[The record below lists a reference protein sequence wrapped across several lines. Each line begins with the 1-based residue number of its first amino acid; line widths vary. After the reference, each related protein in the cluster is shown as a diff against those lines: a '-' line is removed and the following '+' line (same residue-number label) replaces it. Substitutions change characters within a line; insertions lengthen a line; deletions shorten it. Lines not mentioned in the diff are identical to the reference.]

1 MARKGYAPLPSH
13 DGQTSE
19 QPIASTSSSSSS
31 PAAPRTSA
39 GDDRGAQSASHGSSP
54 QTTSTT
60 TTTAQHVDLMF
71 KKWTTVVKHKMRLS
85 RSGQRR
91 ANAKRRAQHDLDR
104 IQRRDRK
111 LAVPILASV
120 FGRDGVGSEDEGKA
134 QSEGDWETLD
144 HEPPLSD
151 EAFNELVDQVREAIS
166 LNVQPRLNSKGS
178 SGSYFAKDKHSH
190 TLAIF
195 KPKDE
200 EPYGNL
206 NPKLTKWLHRNFF
219 SRIIPFGRAC
229 LIPQLSYL
237 SESAASLMDRRLE
250 THIVPPTQ
258 VVPLSSPAFFYDWI
272 DRERAQRQRQPVP
285 LPDKPGSF
293 QVFLKG
299 FKDASDFLR
308 EFPLPG
314 RPESQT
320 MDRRSYR
327 KGRGNLLGPLRC
339 LCGRVG
345 ADVDDDDEEDED
357 GEGEPHRLLDSEAP
371 SRRGTFGFLSGGAST
386 TPDDE
391 TGFKWT
397 EEMLESFREELEKL
411 VILDFIIRNTDRGLD
426 NFMIKPCLCAEEGR
440 EERSW
445 GKKQEGMLGV
455 HGSRTKAMAPT
466 TEPPSAQPPMTEI
479 NARNRR
485 KSHVA
490 NQGGTA
496 SLSES
501 ETEAAA
507 TVTRPHL
514 HIAAI
519 DNSLAFPHMHPLGF
533 RTYTYGWLYLP
544 LTLIGQPFTT
554 KTRRHFLPLLT
565 DPEWWAETTLALR
578 NEFAKDGEFRED
590 MFRKQMA
597 VMKGQAYNVVLSL
610 RSEEDGESLPR
621 DGDCLSRSSGL
632 TLNFVF
638 TGPIELCRRP
648 KKLVWDDLIEVADHV
663 ITDQLLAFTAAGA
676 SANTAARAAGIGN
689 ASHASGQE
697 EDDRAPTPPLQQA
710 SPPPMESITTP
721 PRPLSPL
728 LDASS
733 APTFA
738 FEPNVTRNAIA
749 EQSEGSVLRPV
760 PLQRVSTGAASNKT
774 VPLSAEPVTTPIA
787 MPSPALSTTHSMS
800 NSITRGKGH
809 KASSSI
815 SSVLGSFPE
824 EIKGIMRGV
833 DAVEQLDRR
842 EGNARGQRGGGL
854 REVLDEHEEEDDQV
868 DEEDDVDAEGP
879 TWGVQSEND
888 IRRPASRPQLG
899 GKKGSWKG
907 VWTSTH
913 RKSGSY
919 SDARSLGVGGGR
931 MRSGS
936 LDMGRGGGG
945 RGSSEWGG
953 RRSGEAGRLSGSDG
967 RRGASEALL
976 EEGDEEGAE
985 EEEGLK
991 TRVVVVE
998 RLEVLRER
1006 PRTFIWC

>member
-1 MARKGYAPLPSH
+1 MARNGYAPLPSH
-13 DGQTSE
+13 DGQTSK
-19 QPIASTSSSSSS
+19 QPIASTSTSSSSSS

-39 GDDRGAQSASHGSSP
+39 GGDRGAQSALHGPSRR
-54 QTTSTT
+54 TTSTT

-91 ANAKRRAQHDLDR
+91 ANGAKRRAKHDLDR

-111 LAVPILASV
+111 VAVPILASV
-120 FGRDGVGSEDEGKA
+120 FGRDGVGSEDKGKGK
-134 QSEGDWETLD
+134 SERDWETLD

-151 EAFNELVDQVREAIS
+151 EAFNDLVDQVREAIS

-320 MDRRSYR
+320 MDRKNYR

-357 GEGEPHRLLDSEAP
+357 GEPHPSLDNEAP
-371 SRRGTFGFLSGGAST
+371 SRRFGFLSGGAST
-386 TPDDE
+386 TPDE
-391 TGFKWT
+391 AGFKWT

-426 NFMIKPCLCAEEGR
+426 NFMIKPCLCAEEGI

-455 HGSRTKAMAPT
+455 HGSRTRAMAPT

-479 NARNRR
+479 NARNRK
-485 KSHVA
+485 KSHVT
-490 NQGGTA
+490 NQAGTA

-501 ETEAAA
+501 ETEAP

-610 RSEEDGESLPR
+610 RS
-621 DGDCLSRSSGL
+621 
-632 TLNFVF
+632 
-638 TGPIELCRRP
+638 PIELCRRP

-676 SANTAARAAGIGN
+676 SANTAALAAGNSN
-689 ASHASGQE
+689 ASHASGQEE
-697 EDDRAPTPPLQQA
+697 EDDRAPTPPLQPA
-710 SPPPMESITTP
+710 SPPPMGSITTP

-733 APTFA
+733 APTLA
-738 FEPNVTRNAIA
+738 FEPSVTRNAIA

-760 PLQRVSTGAASNKT
+760 PLQRVSTGATSNKI
-774 VPLSAEPVTTPIA
+774 VPLSAEPATTPIA
-787 MPSPALSTTHSMS
+787 MPSTALSTTHSMS
-800 NSITRGKGH
+800 NSMTRGKGH
-809 KASSSI
+809 KTSSSI
-815 SSVLGSFPE
+815 SSVLGSFSDD
-824 EIKGIMRGV
+824 IKGIMRGV

-842 EGNARGQRGGGL
+842 EVNGRGQRGGAV
-854 REVLDEHEEEDDQV
+854 REVLDEQEEEDDQV
-868 DEEDDVDAEGP
+868 DEEDDVDADGP
-879 TWGVQSEND
+879 TWGVQSESD
-888 IRRPASRPQLG
+888 IRRPMSRPQLG
-899 GKKGSWKG
+899 GKKGSSNG

-919 SDARSLGVGGGR
+919 NDARSLGVGGGR

-936 LDMGRGGGG
+936 LDTGWGEGG

-967 RRGASEALL
+967 RRVPSEALL